1 MSQEWR
7 KTVPT
12 SGTAIAA
19 TVEAAFER
27 AVPGLMHEWN
37 YAVRDA
43 ARAAAAT
50 CDGLLSTG
58 EDQLRRNYDGEPC
71 NGPRPATMTA
81 GRRRRKVRQDISIG
95 DKNQIVHLQVANST
109 WPVVLQQLP
118 VPVSM
123 RDAQKITAHAAVY
136 REMPNDARTMRRN
149 NRRVGKW
156 PELDTVVY
164 E

>member
-1 MSQEWR
+1 MKLWQFHFLSYLKETR
-7 KTVPT
+7 LLPPSSHPPTV
-12 SGTAIAA
+12 
-19 TVEAAFER
+19 
-27 AVPGLMHEWN
+27 
-37 YAVRDA
+37 
-43 ARAAAAT
+43 
-50 CDGLLSTG
+50 
-58 EDQLRRNYDGEPC
+58 
-71 NGPRPATMTA
+71 
-81 GRRRRKVRQDISIG
+81 
-95 DKNQIVHLQVANST
+95 
-109 WPVVLQQLP
+109 